1 MTDRRR
7 LYTTTARTVPGS
19 AGVRIDGED
28 DPLPVARRNAAGGA
42 DSAAGWAPEQL
53 YAAALA
59 SCMQQAVAL
68 AASMH
73 GVDPDPGS
81 VTAEVSL
88 ESDGSLRYAMD
99 ASVRIELPHI
109 DATAQRAIITEATR
123 SFPMAKGVRID
134 GL

>member
-7 LYTTTARTVPGS
+7 LYTTTARTRPGA

-28 DPLPVARRNAAGGA
+28 DPLPVARRDASGGA
-42 DSAAGWAPEQL
+42 DGGAGWAPEQL

-59 SCMQQAVAL
+59 SCMQQAVTL

-88 ESDGSLRYAMD
+88 ESDGALRYAMD
-99 ASVRIELPHI
+99 ASVRIELPHL
-109 DATAQRAIITEATR
+109 DESARQAIVTEATR